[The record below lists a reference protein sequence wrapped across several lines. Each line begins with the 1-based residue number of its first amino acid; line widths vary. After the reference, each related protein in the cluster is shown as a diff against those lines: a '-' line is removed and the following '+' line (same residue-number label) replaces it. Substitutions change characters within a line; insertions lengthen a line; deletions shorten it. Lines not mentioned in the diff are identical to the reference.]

1 MYMYSKAINY
11 TRSWDN
17 PPYYLYLLTIRCYKM
32 SLSRGIPTHAFIF
45 YLMNENII
53 VYQIYFTLNQHSVR
67 QCRSTT
73 TTTTATTK
81 TTTTTLYVYSRS
93 HLIPHVVP
101 SVAHTTSYNHA
112 WSQTMYSY
120 FTRQLRGWTPKVAT
134 IVVSQTFIDTSW
146 TYDAVNQTYDVNS

>member
-1 MYMYSKAINY
+1 MYSKAINY

-17 PPYYLYLLTIRCYKM
+17 PPYWLYLLTIRCYKM
-32 SLSRGIPTHAFIF
+32 SLSRGIPTHAFIY

-73 TTTTATTK
+73 TTTATTTTTK
-81 TTTTTLYVYSRS
+81 TTTYK
-93 HLIPHVVP
+93 HLSPHVVP

-112 WSQTMYSY
+112 WSRKKYSY